1 MAEAAVGAADFKLL
15 EDQSLE
21 EMVESMS
28 GRPKGLSPAGRK
40 EWDRLGSLCMEPD
53 HLGEVV
59 VFFCHDCSKSGCS
72 ICCMKDHYQHKKTY
86 MDLTGMDEGA
96 FGHTGIF
103 FPSEFTLEGLFKKL
117 NEDLQGIDI
126 RAENAKDQI
135 RACVDRHKVNIETNK
150 KKLVDHVNA
159 VKKARLKHLQEQQKQ
174 LRKNLDWLIS
184 IVLFTN
190 QHFDS
195 DDPFSLL
202 LAEKEITRRVAEL
215 NEKCCKVSLPSE
227 RDWNL
232 DKIKVI
238 KDGKYVQA
246 NQSQKHSTTS
256 PHPDGSMAKGG
267 AGDTKGGGVVPGM
280 RTIHDS
286 TFKAASVKVGFEME
300 PAMIQEFVKVCCQE
314 LGEKY
319 RLKVKREE
327 TT

>member
-1 MAEAAVGAADFKLL
+1 MAEAGGGVADLKLGQDPFL
-15 EDQSLE
+15 A

-28 GRPKGLSPAGRK
+28 GRPKGLSQEGCK
-40 EWDRLGSLCMEPD
+40 EWERLGSLCME

-59 VFFCHDCSKSGCS
+59 VFFCHKCSKSGCS
-72 ICCMKDHYQHKKTY
+72 ICCMKDHYDHEKTY
-86 MDLTGMDEGA
+86 MDISGVDEGA

-103 FPSEFTLEGLFKKL
+103 FPPEFTLEGLFKKL

-126 RAENAKDQI
+126 RAEDAKERI
-135 RACVDRHKVNIETNK
+135 RACVDRHKANLESTK

-159 VKKARLKHLQEQQKQ
+159 VKKARLKYLQEQQKQ
-174 LRKNLDWLIS
+174 LRKNLDWLIN

-238 KDGKYVQA
+238 KDGKYVWA
-246 NQSQKHSTTS
+246 NQSQKYSST
-256 PHPDGSMAKGG
+256 PDGSSGG
-267 AGDTKGGGVVPGM
+267 ASEEEKRSEIPGI
-280 RTIHDS
+280 RTIHDT
-286 TFKAASVKVGFEME
+286 TFKAASVKVGFEMD
-300 PAMIQEFVKVCCQE
+300 PAMIKQFVKVCVQKMKE
-314 LGEKY
+314 ERK
-319 RLKVKREE
+319 LKVDEE
-327 TT
+327 EEPT

>member
-1 MAEAAVGAADFKLL
+1 MAEAAVSTAELKLS
-15 EDQSLE
+15 EDQIRA

-28 GRPKGLSPAGRK
+28 GRPKGLSQEGCK
-40 EWDRLGSLCMEPD
+40 EWERLGSLCMD

-59 VFFCHDCSKSGCS
+59 VFFCHKCSKSGCS
-72 ICCMKDHYQHKKTY
+72 ICCMKDHFEHEKTY
-86 MDLTGMDEGA
+86 MDIGGVDEGS

-103 FPSEFTLEGLFKKL
+103 FPPEFTLEGLFKKL

-126 RAENAKDQI
+126 RAENAKEQI
-135 RACVDRHKVNIETNK
+135 RACIDRHKANLESTK
-150 KKLVDHVNA
+150 KKLIDHVNA
-159 VKKARLKHLQEQQKQ
+159 VKKARLKYLQEQQKQ

-232 DKIKVI
+232 DRIKVI
-238 KDGKYVQA
+238 RDGKYVWA
-246 NQSQKHSTTS
+246 NQSQKHTS
-256 PHPDGSMAKGG
+256 SSSPPPGS
-267 AGDTKGGGVVPGM
+267 GGGGGRGRGTSGI
-280 RTIHDS
+280 RTVHNT
-286 TFKAASVKVGFEME
+286 TFSAASVKVGFEME
-300 PAMIQEFVKVCCQE
+300 PKMIREFVKVCCQKLSE
-314 LGEKY
+314 EH
-319 RLKVKREE
+319 RLKVEKKE

>member
-1 MAEAAVGAADFKLL
+1 MAEAAGGAADLKLS
-15 EDQSLE
+15 EDPSLAE
-21 EMVESMS
+21 IVESMS
-28 GRPKGLSPAGRK
+28 GRPKGLSQEGCK
-40 EWDRLGSLCMEPD
+40 EWDRLGSLCLD

-59 VFFCHDCSKSGCS
+59 VFFCQHCSKSGCS
-72 ICCMKDHYQHKKTY
+72 ICCMEDHYEHKKTY
-86 MDLTGMDEGA
+86 MDFGGVMDEGA

-103 FPSEFTLEGLFKKL
+103 FPPEFTLEGLFKKL

-135 RACVDRHKVNIETNK
+135 RICVERHKANLESTK

-184 IVLFTN
+184 IILFTN

-202 LAEKEITRRVAEL
+202 LAEKEITRRVVEL

-238 KDGKYVQA
+238 KDGKYVWA
-246 NQSQKHSTTS
+246 NQSQKHPPSSS
-256 PHPDGSMAKGG
+256 PAAPDGKGG
-267 AGDTKGGGVVPGM
+267 TPGM
-280 RTIHDS
+280 KSIHDS
-286 TFKAASVKVGFEME
+286 TFKATSVKIGFEME
-300 PAMIQEFVKVCCQE
+300 PAMIQAFVQVCCEE

-319 RLKVKREE
+319 RLTVKKEDK
-327 TT
+327 TTTGT

>member
-1 MAEAAVGAADFKLL
+1 MAEAALAEEIQLKGDEAALA
-15 EDQSLE
+15 

-28 GRPKGLSPAGRK
+28 GRPKGLDQEGRK
-40 EWDRLGSLCMEPD
+40 EWDRLGGLCME

-59 VFFCHDCSKSGCS
+59 VFFCQDCSKAGCS
-72 ICCMKDHYQHKKTY
+72 ICCMKDHHQHNKVY
-86 MDLTGMDEGA
+86 MDLAGVDEGA

-103 FPSEFTLEGLFKKL
+103 FPPEFTLEGLFKKL
-117 NEDLQGIDI
+117 NEDLQNIDI
-126 RAENAKDQI
+126 RADNAKDQI
-135 RACVDRHKVNIETNK
+135 RACVDRHKANLEAAK

-174 LRKNLDWLIS
+174 LRKNLDWLIG

-227 RDWNL
+227 QEWNL

-238 KDGKYVQA
+238 RDGKYVWA
-246 NQSQKHSTTS
+246 NQSRRNPGQQR
-256 PHPDGSMAKGG
+256 PP
-267 AGDTKGGGVVPGM
+267 GV
-280 RTIHDS
+280 RTVHDA
-286 TFKAASVKVGFEME
+286 TFSATSVKVKFEME
-300 PAMIQEFVKVCCQE
+300 PEMFRQFVKVCCEE
-314 LGEKY
+314 LGEEY
-319 RLKVKREE
+319 RLQVKEK
-327 TT
+327 T